1 MRSLFLY
8 FILSL
13 LTVPGHAQSAASKSP
28 SGAAANSQAVPT
40 SWTGR
45 YLARVSKTQSEQPH
59 WITPLVLVTP
69 RLEQE
74 FRADFVRQ
82 LLPAGQHTWNYD
94 NGKGLELI
102 PASRVELLINLPPY
116 LQHSQPNDPNGI
128 GDVSFVMKYRILTAN
143 EQKGNY
149 ILTAFFGGSIPTGT
163 YKNGSAS
170 SILTPTLAAGKGWG
184 RFDVESTLGG
194 TLPVNSVQQVGR
206 TIVWNAVA
214 QEHVGKFIWPELE
227 ANSTF
232 YKGGEHDGQ
241 KQVFLT
247 PGVVTGRFPIHN
259 RVGLTL
265 GAGMQI
271 AASHFHTYDHALIFT
286 ARLPF

>member
-1 MRSLFLY
+1 MRRIFLY
-8 FILSL
+8 ALILPL
-13 LTVPGHAQSAASKSP
+13 LAIAGSAAAQTPAS
-28 SGAAANSQAVPT
+28 APT

-45 YLARVSKTQSEQPH
+45 WLANVSKTQSQQPH

-74 FRADFVRQ
+74 FRADFVRE
-82 LLPAGQHTWNYD
+82 LLPDGQHSWNYD

-102 PASRVELLINLPPY
+102 PVSRVELLFNLPPY
-116 LQHSQPNDPNGI
+116 IQHSQPNTPDGL
-128 GDVSFVMKYRILTAN
+128 GDVSFNSKYRILARN
-143 EQKGNY
+143 EQQGNY
-149 ILTAFFGGSIPTGT
+149 ILTAFLGGSIPTGT
-163 YKNGSAS
+163 YKNGSPSA
-170 SILTPTLAAGKGWG
+170 ILTPTLAGGKGWG

-214 QEHVGKFIWPELE
+214 QAHAGKFLWPELE

-232 YKGGEHDGQ
+232 YKGGANDGK

-247 PGVVTGRFPIHN
+247 PGVVAGRFPIHN

-271 AASHFHTYDHALIFT
+271 AVSQFHSYDHALIFT